1 MGSQGRAGKDCACF
15 APGGG
20 PGIPAQ
26 RPALGLS
33 PGAPL
38 LHPRSGLRPAQPC
51 PGTCSDGGTEVCR
64 CPLGGA
70 IGSLHSSC
78 ALGLPTDLSLVS
90 LTAPEGLVP
99 SRLRCPGGIWLG
111 SHHPSLG
118 KPVTPAGHPGSG
130 RMARSGQCRPHGA
143 SLSLGACCWN
153 HRTGW
158 MKTGFR
164 NFSFVLGH

>member
-1 MGSQGRAGKDCACF
+1 MCIRDS
-15 APGGG
+15 PGAVPWGC
-20 PGIPAQ
+20 P
-26 RPALGLS
+26 LGLS

-64 CPLGGA
+64 SPLGGA

-78 ALGLPTDLSLVS
+78 ALGLLSDLSLVS

-99 SRLRCPGGIWLG
+99 SRLRCPRGIWLG
-111 SHHPSLG
+111 SQRPSLG
-118 KPVTPAGHPGSG
+118 EPVTPAGHPGSG
-130 RMARSGQCRPHGA
+130 RMARNGQCRPHGA

-153 HRTGW
+153 HRTGR

-164 NFSFVLGH
+164 NFNFVLGH